1 MDQHL
6 TRLLL
11 LLLSVSCLGQS
22 VLYAQLDCCSAT
34 PLNGTS
40 LSVGSVDGP
49 GNVQDQL
56 SAGTCFLPGD
66 TPTGEDDAYFIV
78 FEALSSGTFEML
90 VTPNNL
96 DADYDFILYEGGCPG
111 SSGTNVISCSYT
123 GPINPGNPQAPLAPT
138 GIANDP
144 QGTYGITPNPTPVW
158 NEWENTVN
166 LVAGNTYLLVLNNI
180 TDNGV
185 GFALEVGGS
194 AQLGPSP
201 GIPGNEPDIIPPG
214 PICDNNPLVQL
225 TGNPPGGTWGGD
237 ASPTGT
243 FNPQALGPGSVQVTY
258 TAPDAN
264 GCPGTTTENFTIL
277 SSPAININSPNQ
289 FCLSDGEVL
298 LNATPAGGTWSGAV
312 GPSGLFNTQILGTGS
327 FTANYTYTSPNACTA
342 TADLTFNISPNP
354 TVNINPPGTICGTTP
369 VQLTASPPGGTWSGA
384 ASPSGLVSPATT
396 GPGNFPVTYTYTDP
410 NGCQGQQTINITI
423 QPPTNITFSNTGPF
437 CLDDGTVTVSATPA
451 GGTWSG
457 DAGPGGLINT
467 QALGVGTHT
476 VTYTFVDG
484 GGCVTAQDATIE
496 VLANPVIVINVPP
509 PLCSDSPFQLTA
521 SPAGGT
527 WSGAA
532 TPGGLINPQ
541 NLGPGS
547 FPVTYSVTSPNG
559 CSATQT
565 ATITILPPPPI
576 VFNTPGP
583 FCIGQG
589 VVNLSASPF
598 GGSWG
603 GVSLPNGSTVIGAL
617 GLGVHTATYTYTDNN
632 GCTNTEALDF
642 EVVPDPEV
650 TITDPGV
657 LCADGSPVT
666 LEGDPAGGTWGGA
679 ADGSGTVDPQQLG
692 VGQHLVTY
700 TYTDLNFCT
709 VSDELQLE
717 VNDGPAVSISA
728 PPGPFCSS
736 NPPIALT
743 GEPAGGTWGGDA
755 APNGTFD
762 PAGRPNGIY
771 TATYTFTDP
780 NGCTGEASIDLEI
793 STDLQVTIQPA
804 GPYCA
809 DAAQDTL
816 TGVPAG
822 GTWSGD
828 VTPNGTFDPSLAGPG
843 TFTAI
848 YAYTD
853 PEGCEGTDTISFE
866 VLELPVA
873 AISPAG
879 DICEDAGA
887 LTLDAAPAGGTWSG
901 DVDASGGFD
910 PAAAGP
916 GDYQAIYFFE
926 NAAGCSDTDTLSFAV
941 DSLPATQ
948 IQAASPFCANDTV
961 QMLSA
966 SPAGGTW
973 SGAADMQGAIDPPGL
988 GAGNY
993 EAIYAFTTNEG
1004 CTAADTLSFEVF
1016 ALPSAALSGSGD
1028 LCQGSADT
1036 VFLSLDLTGQPPFTY
1051 TLAIDTA
1058 LQPEAATMSN
1068 TVTIP
1073 ATLPG
1078 AYTLAALQDAN
1089 GCTVAGQDT
1098 INVGLNTAPNVS
1110 GITTTCDPTNTAYT
1124 LSFTISGGDTAS
1136 YQLEFPDGTVIENV
1150 PSSYTSPPIDNGGTY
1165 NITVTDANDC
1175 NPTVVSGSFSCD
1187 CTTQSG
1193 TMATTP
1199 TAVCED
1205 ETATLIYNQ
1214 DGVLDPDDTL
1224 LFVLHDNNGT
1234 ALGNIIAEN
1243 DTPTFPFQPG
1253 MNYGQTYFV
1262 SAVATDVDGSGAP
1275 DYSSPCLSVSIGAPV
1290 AFYALPSGTVSGDTA
1305 ICQGQTAALSFTFTG
1320 TAPFDFTYEA
1330 NGQPTLVENV
1340 GNTFTLEVMPTTAT
1354 TYQLT
1359 QITDSSPAGCSASAT
1374 AMANVLVN
1382 TPTSFAQTL
1391 EICEGD
1397 SLFLAG
1403 AFQTEA
1409 GVYVDTLEAANTCD
1423 SILTSTLIVNLPD
1436 TTLLTDTSCDPAQ
1449 VGTTTE
1455 LLTNENG
1462 CDSLVILTTAFLS
1475 SDTVVVEQTTC
1486 DPAEVGTTETLLTN
1500 QEGCD
1505 SLVITNTTLLPTDT
1519 TFVDATSCDPAEAGT
1534 TEALLA
1540 NQFGCDSLVITT
1552 TTLLP
1557 SDTTFIDAASCDPAE
1572 VGTVEEVLANQ
1583 FGCDSLVITTTT
1595 LLPSD
1600 TTFIDAASCDP
1611 AEVGTVEEVL
1621 ANQFGCDSLVIT
1633 TTTLLPS
1640 DTTFIDA
1647 ASCDPAEV
1655 GTVEEVLANQFG
1667 CDSLIV
1673 TTTTLLPS
1681 DTTFIDAASCDPAEV
1696 GTVEEVL
1703 ANQFGC
1709 DSLIVTTTTLLPSDT
1724 TFIED
1729 TSCDPGQVGTTEE
1742 LLTNQFGCDSLIV
1755 TTTFLLLSDTTYVD
1769 LASCDP
1775 DEVGTTEA
1783 LLSNTDGCDSLV
1795 ITTTTL
1801 LPSDTV
1807 FVDAASCD
1815 PEQTGTTEELFVNQF
1830 GCDSLVVT
1838 TTELLPSDT
1847 TFLDATTCDPAQ
1859 AGTTEELFV
1868 NQFGCDSLVV
1878 TTTELLPSD
1887 TVFVD
1892 ATTCDPAEAGTT
1904 EVLLVNQFGC
1914 DSLVVT
1920 NTALLPSDTTQ
1931 VGLTSCDPAEAGT
1944 TEELLT
1950 NQFGCDSLVIT
1961 TTTLLPSDTTFLT
1974 EASCDPADVGTVEEI
1989 LANQFGCDSLVVTTT
2004 TLLPSDTTLIMAAS
2018 CDPADAGTTEEVF
2031 INQFGCDSLVVT
2043 TTTLLSSDTVTI
2055 EATSCQPDDVGT
2067 VTEVLTN
2074 QNGCDS
2080 IVTTIT
2086 TLAPLE
2092 VSAAITSEYGGFS
2105 VSCEGG
2111 QDGAAAVEITS
2122 PGFEP
2127 PFTYTWSNGAATPEV
2142 EGLPAGAYTVT
2153 VSSANGC
2160 TAVDSVALT
2169 APPDLRI
2176 NLNVSPISCFGQ
2188 TDGAVQV
2195 VAEGGAPPY
2204 VYAIDD
2210 APFQTEAIFGALLEG
2225 SYTVSVQDANGCL
2238 ASAAILINQ
2247 PLELEVDLGDD
2258 IDISVGESAV
2268 LEIATNIEPEDIDT
2282 IIWEPRFQTE
2292 CPECLEQLVTPLVTT
2307 AYSVMIEDVNGCTA
2321 GDEVN
2326 IIVDQRQRV
2335 YLPNIFSPNGDNT
2348 NDVFFPQG
2356 DARVENVDA
2365 FQIYNR
2371 WGETVFEAYNIP
2383 INDPQFGWDGTFR
2396 GEQMNS
2402 AVFVYHIQVT
2412 YQNGMQEQY
2421 NGDFTLMR

>member
-1 MDQHL
+1 MAQHL

-11 LLLSVSCLGQS
+11 STLIALGGPS
-22 VLYAQLDCCSAT
+22 ILYAQLDCCTAT

-40 LSVGSVDGP
+40 LSVGSVNGP

-138 GIANDP
+138 GIADDP

-185 GFALEVGGS
+185 GFALEVGGT
-194 AQLGPSP
+194 ALLGPSP
-201 GIPGNEPDIIPPG
+201 GIPGDEPGIIPPG

-237 ASPTGT
+237 ASPAGT

-277 SSPAININSPNQ
+277 PSPDINITSPSQ

-298 LNATPAGGTWSGAV
+298 LNATPAGGTWSGDV
-312 GPSGLFNTQILGTGS
+312 GPSGLFNTQVLGTGS
-327 FTANYTYTSPNACTA
+327 FSATYTYTSPNNCTA
-342 TADLTFNISPNP
+342 TEDFTFTISPNP

-369 VQLTASPPGGTWSGA
+369 VQLTASPAGGTWSGA
-384 ASPSGLVSPATT
+384 ASPSGLVNPATT
-396 GPGNFPVTYTYTDP
+396 GPGTFSVTYTYTDP
-410 NGCQGQQTINITI
+410 NGCQGQQTISITI
-423 QPPTNITFSNTGPF
+423 QPPTNIMFSNTGPF
-437 CLDDGTVTVSATPA
+437 CLNDGTVTVSATPA

-467 QALGVGTHT
+467 QALGVGIHT

-541 NLGPGS
+541 ALGSGS

-565 ATITILPPPPI
+565 ASITILPPPPI

-603 GVSLPNGSTVIGAL
+603 GVALPNGSTVIGAL
-617 GLGVHTATYTYTDNN
+617 GLGTHTATYTYTDNN
-632 GCTNTEALDF
+632 GCTNTEALNF
-642 EVVPDPEV
+642 EVIPDPEV
-650 TITDPGV
+650 NINDPGV
-657 LCADGSPVT
+657 LCADGNPVT

-679 ADGSGTVDPQQLG
+679 ADAGGNVDPQQLG
-692 VGQHLVTY
+692 IGSHTVTY

-709 VSDELQLE
+709 VTTELDLT
-717 VNDGPAVSISA
+717 VADGPSVSISA

-736 NPPIALT
+736 NPPVALT
-743 GEPAGGTWGGDA
+743 GDPAGGTWDGA
-755 APNGTFD
+755 AEPNGTFN
-762 PAGRPNGIY
+762 PAGRPNG
-771 TATYTFTDP
+771 TYTVSYTYTDP
-780 NGCTGEASIDLEI
+780 NGCTGEATLDLEI
-793 STDLQVTIQPA
+793 SSDLQVTIQAA

-809 DAAQDTL
+809 DALPDTL
-816 TGVPAG
+816 MGAPAG
-822 GTWSGD
+822 GSWSGD
-828 VTPNGTFDPSLAGPG
+828 VPSTGIFDPSSAGPG
-843 TFTAI
+843 DYTAI

-853 PEGCEGTDTISFE
+853 PEGCEGADTLTLE
-866 VLELPVA
+866 VLELP
-873 AISPAG
+873 
-879 DICEDAGA
+879 DASITA
-887 LTLDAAPAGGTWSG
+887 VDDVCADAAPFTLNATPAGGSWAG
-901 DVDASGGFD
+901 DVDSSGGFN
-910 PAAAGP
+910 PSANGP
-916 GDYQAIYFFE
+916 GGYQAIYFFE
-926 NAAGCSDTDTLSFAV
+926 NAAGCSDADTLGFAV
-941 DSLPATQ
+941 DSLPAAQ
-948 IQAASPFCANDTV
+948 IQPVGPFCANDTAQV
-961 QMLSA
+961 LSA
-966 SPAGGTW
+966 TPAGGTW
-973 SGAADMQGAIDPPGL
+973 LGAANPQGAVDPSGL
-988 GAGNY
+988 GTGNY
-993 EAIYAFTTNEG
+993 EAVYSFTTAEG
-1004 CTAADTLSFEVF
+1004 CSADDTLAFEV
-1016 ALPSAALSGSGD
+1016 LPLPTATLSGSGN
-1028 LCQGSADT
+1028 LCQGGADT
-1036 VFLSLDLTGQPPFTY
+1036 VFLNLDLTGQPPFTY
-1051 TLAIDTA
+1051 TLAIDTV
-1058 LQPEAATMSN
+1058 LQPVATTSDN
-1068 TVTIP
+1068 TVSIP

-1078 AYTLAALQDAN
+1078 AYTVASLEDAN
-1089 GCTVAGQDT
+1089 GCIITGMDTVA
-1098 INVGLNTAPNVS
+1098 VGLNTAPMVS
-1110 GITTTCDPTNTAYT
+1110 GITTACDPTNTSYT
-1124 LSFTISGGDTAS
+1124 LSFTISGGDSTS
-1136 YQLEFPDGTVIENV
+1136 YQLEFPDGSVLADV
-1150 PSSYTSPPIDNGGTY
+1150 PADYTSDPIPNGGAY
-1165 NITVTDANDC
+1165 NITVTDGNDC
-1175 NPTVVSGSFSCD
+1175 SPTVVSGSFSCD
-1187 CTTQSG
+1187 CTTQAG
-1193 TMATTP
+1193 TMGTGPTP
-1199 TAVCED
+1199 VCED
-1205 ETATLIYNQ
+1205 EVATLIYNQ

-1234 ALGNIIAEN
+1234 ALGNIFAEN
-1243 DTPTFPFQPG
+1243 DTPSFTFQPG
-1253 MNYGQTYFV
+1253 MNYGQTYYV
-1262 SAVATDVDGSGAP
+1262 SAVATDVEAGGAP
-1275 DYSSPCLSVSIGAPV
+1275 DYASPCLSVSIGAPV
-1290 AFYALPSGTVSGDTA
+1290 TFYPLPSGTLAGDTA
-1305 ICQGQTAALSFTFTG
+1305 ICQGQVAPLTFNLTG

-1330 NGQPTLVENV
+1330 NGQANLVENA
-1340 GNTFTLEVMPTTAT
+1340 GNTFTLDASPAAAT
-1354 TYQLT
+1354 TYELT
-1359 QITDSSPAGCSASAT
+1359 SITDSSPAGCSDTVLASVT
-1374 AMANVLVN
+1374 VEVN
-1382 TPTSFAQTL
+1382 PPSSFSQTL
-1391 EICEGD
+1391 DICAGD
-1397 SLFLAG
+1397 SLLLG
-1403 AFQTEA
+1403 GSFQTEA
-1409 GVYVDTLEAANTCD
+1409 GVYVDTLIAANTCD
-1423 SILTSTLIVNLPD
+1423 SILTTTLVVNQPD

-1449 VGTTTE
+1449 VGADTT
-1455 LLTNENG
+1455 LLTNANG
-1462 CDSLVILTTAFLS
+1462 CDSIVILTTTFLS
-1475 SDTVVVEQTTC
+1475 SDTVTVEQTTC
-1486 DPAEVGTTETLLTN
+1486 DPAQVGTTEELLVN

-1505 SLVITNTTLLPTDT
+1505 SLVITN
-1519 TFVDATSCDPAEAGT
+1519 
-1534 TEALLA
+1534 
-1540 NQFGCDSLVITT
+1540 

-1572 VGTVEEVLANQ
+1572 VGTTEELLTNQ

-1600 TTFIDAASCDP
+1600 TIFIDATSCDP
-1611 AEVGTVEEVL
+1611 AEAGTTEELL
-1621 ANQFGCDSLVIT
+1621 ANQFGCDSLVVTTTTLLPSDTIFIDATSCDPAEAGTTEELLANQFGCDSLVVT

-1640 DTTFIDA
+1640 DTTLIEA
-1647 ASCDPAEV
+1647 TSCDPAEV

-1681 DTTFIDAASCDPAEV
+1681 DTTLIDATSCNPAEV

-1703 ANQFGC
+1703 VNQFGC

-1724 TFIED
+1724 TFID
-1729 TSCDPGQVGTTEE
+1729 AASCDPDQVGTTEE

-1755 TTTFLLLSDTTYVD
+1755 TTTTLLLSDTTYVD

-1859 AGTTEELFV
+1859 AGVIEELLV

-1887 TVFVD
+1887 TVFLD
-1892 ATTCDPAEAGTT
+1892 ATTCDPAEAGAT

-1931 VGLTSCDPAEAGT
+1931 VDLSSCDPAEVGT

-1974 EASCDPADVGTVEEI
+1974 EASCDPADVGTVEEV

-2004 TLLPSDTTLIMAAS
+2004 ELLPSDTTMIMASS
-2018 CDPADAGTTEEVF
+2018 CDPADAGTTEELLV
-2031 INQFGCDSLVVT
+2031 NQFGCDSLIIT
-2043 TTTLLSSDTVTI
+2043 TTTLLSSDTVTV
-2055 EATSCQPDDVGT
+2055 EATSCQPEDVGT
-2067 VTEVLTN
+2067 VTEIFTN

-2092 VSAAITSEYGGFS
+2092 ATAAITSEYGGFS

-2111 QDGAAAVEITS
+2111 QDGSAAVEITS

-2127 PFTYTWSNGAATPEV
+2127 PFAYTWSNGADTPEV
-2142 EGLPAGAYTVT
+2142 EGLPAGTYTVT
-2153 VSSANGC
+2153 VSNANGC
-2160 TAVDSVALT
+2160 TAVDSVTLT

-2176 NLNVSPISCFGQ
+2176 NLNVSPISCFGE

-2210 APFQTEAIFGALLEG
+2210 APFQTEAIFGALPEG

-2247 PLELEVDLGDD
+2247 PLQLQVDLGDD
-2258 IDISVGESAV
+2258 IDISVGESAI
-2268 LEIATNIEPEDIDT
+2268 LEIETNIEPEDIDT

-2326 IIVDQRQRV
+2326 VIVDQRQRV

-2356 DARVENVDA
+2356 DTRVENVDV
-2365 FQIYNR
+2365 FQVYNR
-2371 WGETVFEAYNIP
+2371 WGEIVFEGYDLP
-2383 INDPQFGWDGTFR
+2383 VNDPQFGWDGTFR

-2402 AVFVYHIQVT
+2402 AVFIYYIQVT
-2412 YQNGMQEQY
+2412 YQNGEQGQFK
-2421 NGDFTLMR
+2421 GDVTLMR